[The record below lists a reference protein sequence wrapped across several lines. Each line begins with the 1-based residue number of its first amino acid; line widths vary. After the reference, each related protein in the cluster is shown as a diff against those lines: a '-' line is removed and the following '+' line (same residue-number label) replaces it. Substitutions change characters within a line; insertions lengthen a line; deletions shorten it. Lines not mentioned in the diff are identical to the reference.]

1 MAAPQTQKND
11 GAIDA
16 EWRRKEDGEIGEL
29 EGTGVGGRKGKG
41 KREELCDA
49 GDDGER
55 ERKGKR
61 VKGKLEME
69 RSLCKCEGERAEG
82 ESVRRMSGVMLRG
95 KGTNG

>member
-55 ERKGKR
+55 E
-61 VKGKLEME
+61 
-69 RSLCKCEGERAEG
+69 
-82 ESVRRMSGVMLRG
+82 G
-95 KGTNG
+95 KGGGEASVAVTVLMRRVMVILGKEGGWWVDMWVLGKGRKRT